1 MERSSLSS
9 RPVTAPSL
17 ALDDRHG
24 TRADRAAS
32 GMKHLALLCLLVVPV
47 VAQAQTQGANTHH
60 SESTINPRPDPGLSM
75 HRTGFDERTLREK
88 MAPADQDAEMTRAAL
103 QAAQLVDAN
112 RTGEL
117 WDGASSVA
125 RNAVTREAFVSQI
138 TAERGKAGA
147 LVGRGKPSVSRMRY
161 AAGAPVPEG
170 VYVSVAF
177 PTRFANNPQP
187 VRELVSFR
195 LEDDKV
201 LRLTGY
207 ALTPPAASPSR

>member
-1 MERSSLSS
+1 
-9 RPVTAPSL
+9 V
-17 ALDDRHG
+17 D
-24 TRADRAAS
+24 
-32 GMKHLALLCLLVVPV
+32 
-47 VAQAQTQGANTHH
+47 
-60 SESTINPRPDPGLSM
+60 
-75 HRTGFDERTLREK
+75 EK
-88 MAPADQDAEMTRAAL
+88 MALAKQDAEMSRAAL

-138 TAERGKAGA
+138 AAARGKVGA

-161 AAGAPVPEG
+161 GAGAPVPEG
-170 VYVSVAF
+170 IYVNVAF
-177 PTRFANNPQP
+177 PTRFANSPQP

-201 LRLTGY
+201 LRLAGY
-207 ALTPPAASPSR
+207 ALTPPVASPSR

>member
-1 MERSSLSS
+1 MQLGFLFFFLLM
-9 RPVTAPSL
+9 PFVTLAQAPSQSIISTPVP
-17 ALDDRHG
+17 DEGD
-24 TRADRAAS
+24 AA
-32 GMKHLALLCLLVVPV
+32 A
-47 VAQAQTQGANTHH
+47 
-60 SESTINPRPDPGLSM
+60 
-75 HRTGFDERTLREK
+75 LREQR
-88 MAPADQDAEMTRAAL
+88 ARVTNAAL

-138 TAERGKAGA
+138 TAERSKAGA

-170 VYVSVAF
+170 TYVSVAF

-201 LRLTGY
+201 LRLAGY